1 MLAALLT
8 LSVIIVWGIINEYK
22 DVQDLKKKSKR
33 YEK

>member
-8 LSVIIVWGIINEYK
+8 LSVIIVWGIIKEYK